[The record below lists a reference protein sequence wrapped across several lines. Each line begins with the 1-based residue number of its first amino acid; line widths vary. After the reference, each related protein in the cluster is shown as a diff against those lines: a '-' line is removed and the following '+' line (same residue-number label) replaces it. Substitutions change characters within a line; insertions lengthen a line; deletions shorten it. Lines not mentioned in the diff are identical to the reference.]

1 MPVQPLNKQPS
12 VQAGFTM
19 IELMISTLVIT
30 MVMGTVTT
38 VLISAKGFYMDQR
51 TLLETQN
58 NAMTALD
65 NTVRLIRMAGSN
77 PENIA
82 GLVALD
88 PDPDNDNVFD
98 SIRVQ
103 SDWNPAD
110 GALDDPY
117 EDVEF
122 ATLSGLMTIKEP
134 TDSIGVPFLE
144 GINAIAFSYLDATGA
159 AISDPETNVGDI
171 AVVRVTVTAQTVGND
186 TMTFDSAAAVRIR
199 LN

>member
-77 PENIA
+77 PEDIV

-122 ATLSGLMTIKEP
+122 ATRSGLMTIKEP
-134 TDSIGVPFLE
+134 PDTIGVPFLE

-159 AISDPETNVGDI
+159 AISDPETNVEDI